1 MSKSFLAV
9 VNKKWN
15 TRPKHLVKTYM
26 DNALNVLVNRAE
38 RFDETEQKNY
48 RWSYKELLRILKA
61 KAAERKQGDPI
72 NADMMVYETALYVQE
87 ITFLL
92 PMWVDYYLCKSRR
105 CPRLRVSDCII
116 VYGHSSLMQG
126 LNDLCAK
133 LEDGE
138 DCVMPSENALRFFA
152 RSLRFLKAALEC
164 IGPTMAIAHCDR
176 AFRKFTDAFDRF
188 SRKQNDPKL
197 RNEFIASFKE
207 FRTSTEAIRDFY
219 SELEAAIAQR
229 KNNPARAVP
238 HEPKAATKPSRRLGA
253 RFSQKDMAG
262 ALGVSED
269 TIARWEKGKTS
280 PPAGYSRD
288 LRIHGTL
295 AELNKFKNEYM
306 ARCRKRDAMK
316 TKHVVRNM
324 SEEQMHRES
333 LK

>member
-9 VNKKWN
+9 VDKKWN

-26 DNALNVLVNRAE
+26 DNALNVLVDKAE

-48 RWSYKELLRILKA
+48 RWSYKELLRILKV
-61 KAAERKQGDPI
+61 KVAEKKQGNLFD
-72 NADMMVYETALYVQE
+72 ADMMVYETALYVQE

-92 PMWVDYYLCKSRR
+92 PLWVDYYLCKSRR

-138 DCVMPSENALRFFA
+138 ECEMPSENALRFFA

-188 SRKQNDPKL
+188 SKKQNDPKL
-197 RNEFIASFKE
+197 RNEFIANFKE

-219 SELEAAIAQR
+219 SDLEAALAQR
-229 KNNPARAVP
+229 KNNPARALP
-238 HEPKAATKPSRRLGA
+238 HEPKTATMSLRGRGA
-253 RFSQKDMAG
+253 KFSQKDMAK

-269 TIARWEKGKTS
+269 TIARWDKGESS
-280 PPAGYSRD
+280 PPPGYSRE
-288 LRIHGTL
+288 LRERGTL
-295 AELNKFKNEYM
+295 TQLETFIKEYKGRSRVKDALN
-306 ARCRKRDAMK
+306 